1 MKNLKEMNLIELGP
15 QELRSF
21 QGGDY
26 TITYKDDKGY
36 TWTYN
41 YDNNDNLTVVCV
53 SHSMII
59 L

>member
-1 MKNLKEMNLIELGP
+1 MNLIELGP